1 MNFRAQ
7 NIFTVVREEPM
18 NKVAL
23 VTDST
28 ACIPKEYLERYRI
41 TVVPQALIWGEETLE
56 DGVDILPGEFYTRMA
71 ASKTMP
77 TTSQVSVLNMQK
89 AFSGLLEEGYEV
101 LGMFIS
107 SKLSGTLQSA
117 MQGRASLERGL
128 EKIQIHDTNSTVMAM
143 GFQVLAVARAAAD
156 GASMAECQALA
167 EHAKAT
173 TNVYFVVDTLEY
185 LHRGG
190 RIGGAARFF
199 GTALNLK
206 PILKLNDGRVE
217 SAERVRTKSKAIDR
231 MVALIVEQC
240 QGKKSGRLASLHANA
255 PAEAKDAVERAA
267 RLLDVTEIIPS
278 ELSPVV
284 GNHTGPGTVGIAYM
298 AGL

>member
-1 MNFRAQ
+1 MS
-7 NIFTVVREEPM
+7 
-18 NKVAL
+18 KVAI

-28 ACIPKEYLERYRI
+28 AYIPKSYLELYPIR
-41 TVVPQALIWGEETLE
+41 VVPQVLIWGDETLE
-56 DGVDILPGEFYTRMA
+56 DGVDILPGAFYTRMA

-77 TTSQVSVLNMQK
+77 TTSQVSVLNMKK
-89 AFSGLLEEGYEV
+89 AFSALLDEEYEV

-117 MQGRASLERGL
+117 VQGRASLERGG

-143 GFQVLAVARAAAD
+143 GFQVLAVARAAAQ
-156 GASMAECQALA
+156 GASMAECLALA

-190 RIGGAARFF
+190 RIGGAARLL

-217 SAERVRTKSKAIDR
+217 SAEKVRTKSKAIDR
-231 MVALIVEQC
+231 MIDLVVEQC
-240 QGKKSGRLASLHANA
+240 QGKLPVRLSSLHANA
-255 PAEAKDAVERAA
+255 PAEAQAAVEKAA
-267 RLLDVTEIIPS
+267 SRLDVTEIIPS

>member
-1 MNFRAQ
+1 
-7 NIFTVVREEPM
+7 M
-18 NKVAL
+18 NKVAI

-28 ACIPKEYLERYRI
+28 AYIPKTYLERYPIR
-41 TVVPQALIWGEETLE
+41 VVPQVLIWDGETLE
-56 DGVDILPGEFYTRMA
+56 DGVDILPGAFYTRLA

-89 AFSGLLEEGYEV
+89 TFSALLEEGYEV

-143 GFQVLAVARAAAD
+143 GFQVLAVARAAAE
-156 GASMAECQALA
+156 GASLAECLALA

-173 TNVYFVVDTLEY
+173 TNVYFVVDSLDY

-190 RIGGAARFF
+190 RIGGAAHLL

-217 SAERVRTKSKAIDR
+217 SAEKVRTKSKAIER
-231 MVALIVEQC
+231 MIGLVVEQC
-240 QGKKSGRLASLHANA
+240 QGKSPVHLSSLHANA
-255 PAEAKDAVERAA
+255 PEQAQAAVEKAA
-267 RLLDVTEIIPS
+267 SRLNVTEIIAS
-278 ELSPVV
+278 ELSPVI